1 MSAVRSKSPRC
12 TPAELRR
19 YQGFENCSDEEAERT
34 IDSVERLAHIL
45 LLVVKENFQSDEQS
59 INSSRLRKGTEEGK
73 KWE

>member
-1 MSAVRSKSPRC
+1 MSVVGSKPPRF

-45 LLVVKENFQSDEQS
+45 LLVVKENFQSNEQS
-59 INSSRLRKGTEEGK
+59 INSSKLRKGTAEG
-73 KWE
+73 